1 VLYCKGKRGIM
12 KFEKIKEF
20 TKEELYQQ
28 LDEGKIDIEFLFDY
42 IVKIDEVYNKLID
55 RVNELEE
62 QKKGLRGTIESQN
75 ETAAALIKR
84 IEKALELI
92 KNKKIEVEVNGEANL
107 SVDEIEMILVGGE
120 NANITD

>member
-1 VLYCKGKRGIM
+1 M